1 MFKYSD
7 DLVESL
13 FMGIY
18 SGKIRPRFLPTSLY
32 YAIAD
37 YLKKGLYEGYGTTFS
52 SLSKAYKPV
61 GYNLADFELLTE
73 MRTNVYLFSAA
84 KTYQQ
89 VRTMTDQLIG
99 DNGAILPFKQFRE
112 KADETYKLYNKTWLQ
127 TEYDTAIGQ
136 AQNGRKWKEIERQA
150 DVLPLLEYSA
160 VLDSRTSEICR
171 PLDGITAPVNDPIW
185 KKVAPLNHFNC
196 RCMLKQVAD
205 GKVTSQKVKDEKVE
219 ETLGMMDDLFKMNPG
234 QTGYVFSK
242 KHPYFQV
249 PKNDREYAKRN
260 FDMPLPKTD

>member
-7 DLVESL
+7 DLVEAL
-13 FMGIY
+13 FAGIY
-18 SGKIRPRFLPTSLY
+18 SGKIKPRFLPTSLY
-32 YAIAD
+32 FAIAD
-37 YLKKGLYEGYGTTFS
+37 YLKKGVYEGYGATFS
-52 SLSKAYKPV
+52 SLIKAHKPA
-61 GYNLADFELLTE
+61 GYYVSDMELLTE

-112 KADETYKLYNKTWLQ
+112 KADETYQLYNKTWLQ

-136 AQNGRKWKEIERQA
+136 AQNARKWNVIEAQA
-150 DVLPLLEYSA
+150 DVLPLLEYHA

-171 PLDGITAPVNDPIW
+171 PLDGIIAPVNDPIW

-196 RCMLKQVAD
+196 RCMLKQLSD
-205 GKVTSQKVKDEKVE
+205 GKVTSDKVKGEKVD

-234 QTGYVFSK
+234 QTGYVFDK
-242 KHPYFQV
+242 DHPYFKV
-249 PKNDREYAKRN
+249 APKDREYAKRN
-260 FDMPLPKTD
+260 FDMPIPQRD